1 MSRKTT
7 SILAAAALAALL
19 SGAAY
24 SQERFGKDTLLGDP
38 IPADGPV
45 DKVVKV
51 DANTRWVNVV
61 QNENV
66 KFIVGSQ
73 TFAWHFQSPRAAV
86 NLKDIAP
93 AGAIDRNLYVYLTPD
108 TLYGSTND

>member
-1 MSRKTT
+1 MSRKTI
-7 SILAAAALAALL
+7 SILAVAALAASL
-19 SGAAY
+19 SGAAH
-24 SQERFGKDTLLGDP
+24 SQERVGKDTLMGDP
-38 IPADGPV
+38 VSADAPV

-66 KFIVGSQ
+66 KFIVGSK
-73 TFAWHFQSPRAAV
+73 TFAWHFQSLRNSI

-93 AGAIDRNLYVYLTPD
+93 AGTVDRNIIVYLTPD
-108 TLYGSTND
+108 LTYSTSE

>member
-1 MSRKTT
+1 MSRKTI
-7 SILAAAALAALL
+7 SILAAAALATAL

-24 SQERFGKDTLLGDP
+24 SQERFGKDTLLGES
-38 IPADGPV
+38 IPADGQV

-66 KFIVGSQ
+66 KFIVGSK
-73 TFAWHFQSPRAAV
+73 TFAWHFQSLRNSI

-93 AGAIDRNLYVYLTPD
+93 AGTVDRNIIVYLTPD
-108 TLYGSTND
+108 LTYSTSE

>member
-1 MSRKTT
+1 MSRKTI
-7 SILAAAALAALL
+7 SILTAAALATAL

-24 SQERFGKDTLLGDP
+24 SQERVGKDTLLGDS
-38 IPADGPV
+38 IPADSQV

-66 KFIVGSQ
+66 KFILGSKE
-73 TFAWHFQSPRAAV
+73 FAWHFQSPRPSV

-93 AGAIDRNLYVYLTPD
+93 AGTVDRNLIVYLTPD
-108 TLYGSTND
+108 STFGSNE

>member
-1 MSRKTT
+1 MSRKTI
-7 SILAAAALAALL
+7 SILAAAAIATAL

-24 SQERFGKDTLLGDP
+24 SQERIGKDTLLGDS
-38 IPADGPV
+38 IPADSQV
-45 DKVVKV
+45 DKVVNV

-66 KFIVGSQ
+66 KFIVGSK
-73 TFAWHFQSPRAAV
+73 TFAWHFQSPRPSV

-93 AGAIDRNLYVYLTPD
+93 AGTVDRNVVVYLTPD
-108 TLYGSTND
+108 LTYSTSE

>member
-1 MSRKTT
+1 MSRKTI
-7 SILAAAALAALL
+7 SILAAAALATAL

-24 SQERFGKDTLLGDP
+24 SQERFGKDTLLGES
-38 IPADGPV
+38 IPADGQV

-61 QNENV
+61 QNESV
-66 KFIVGSQ
+66 KFIVGSK
-73 TFAWHFQSPRAAV
+73 TFAWHFDSPRASV

-93 AGAIDRNLYVYLTPD
+93 AGAVDRNLIVYVTPD
-108 TLYGSTND
+108 STYSSSE